1 MYKGKIIHSDINRVI
16 SSCRHYDKISILDFG
31 MSGGDKA
38 REVIDLGWRRGNPM
52 VLDVAEAIGES
63 WAIDKILMMD
73 FVPKLNP
80 AFYESVQKA
89 FPGVEIELVTVPDFK
104 AAIADSKAVIR
115 TGDNQDGANLI
126 FVAGVARDENS

>member
-16 SSCRHYDKISILDFG
+16 SNCRHYDKISILDFG

-38 REVIDLGWRRGNPM
+38 KEIIDLGWRRGNPM
-52 VLDVAEAIGES
+52 VMDLAKTIGES
-63 WAIDKILMMD
+63 WAFDKILMMD
-73 FVPKLNP
+73 FVPGLNP
-80 AFYESVQKA
+80 AFYQEVQEA
-89 FPGVEIELVTVPDFK
+89 FPGVTIELVSVPDFK

-126 FVAGVARDENS
+126 FVAGVARDEE